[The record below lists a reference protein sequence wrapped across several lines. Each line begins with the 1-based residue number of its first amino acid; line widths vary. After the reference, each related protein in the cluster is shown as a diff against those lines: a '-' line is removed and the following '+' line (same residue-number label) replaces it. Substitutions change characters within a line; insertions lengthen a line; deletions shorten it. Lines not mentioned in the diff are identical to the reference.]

1 MTKPKAARKTAPQ
14 AARKPTTRRKKAP
27 LSLEDAAC
35 LAALA
40 AKAQVDDLNCNGVH
54 ELIDQFAECA
64 GRGEDPAA
72 LMPLVQRHL
81 DDCPGCREEYQ
92 ALLRMIEGNT

>member
-1 MTKPKAARKTAPQ
+1 MTKPKSARKTAKQ
-14 AARKPTTRRKKAP
+14 RKGAP
-27 LSLEDAAC
+27 LSPEDAAC

-40 AKAQVDDLNCNGVH
+40 AKAQVDDLNCAGVH
-54 ELIDQFAECA
+54 ELIDQFAECT

-81 DDCPGCREEYQ
+81 DECPGCREEYQ
-92 ALLRMIEGNT
+92 ALLRMIEGDPNV